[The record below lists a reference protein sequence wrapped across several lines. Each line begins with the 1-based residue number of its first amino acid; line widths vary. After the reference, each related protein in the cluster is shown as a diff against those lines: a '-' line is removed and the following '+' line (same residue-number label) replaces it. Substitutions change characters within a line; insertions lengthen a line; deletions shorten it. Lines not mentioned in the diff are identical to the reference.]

1 MKATSFWDRVWAY
14 LLDALILFPLGI
26 LSIFATVVSVKLGV
40 SLHALLTPVS
50 FIYAFYFISL
60 RGQTIGKRVLG
71 IKVVRLDGGD
81 VGRREAVLRGLVD
94 LFFATALGI
103 SSFVASMTALSL
115 QADQSE
121 VTFVQAVQILNAG
134 QGEGMGQIL
143 SVLSIVYAVAQLI
156 YFFASPERRFIHDF
170 VAGTRVVKL
179 QSSSNNV
186 ANAAN

>member
-1 MKATSFWDRVWAY
+1 MTAASFWDRLWAY
-14 LLDALILFPLGI
+14 LLDTLILFPLGI
-26 LSIFATVVSVKLGV
+26 FSIFATVVSVKLGV
-40 SLHALLTPVS
+40 VLHALLTPLG

-71 IKVVRLDGGD
+71 IKVVRMDGSD

-103 SSFVASMTALSL
+103 SSFVASMTVLSQ
-115 QADQSE
+115 QAEPSE
-121 VTFVQAVQILNAG
+121 VSFVKAVQILNAG

-143 SVLSIVYAVAQLI
+143 SVLSIVYAVAQMI
-156 YFFASPERRFIHDF
+156 CFFATAERRFIHDF

-179 QSSSNNV
+179 QGSIN
-186 ANAAN
+186 NAADAAY